1 MRPRKVILCVD
12 SNEQALS
19 VRKFL
24 LETRG
29 YRAVGV
35 LHAQAA
41 LERFEAGGVDMVL
54 SDLTIPGMDGNEMI
68 RRMKQQ
74 APEVPMLLLSGT
86 VKDFSRADAADAF
99 LPKGANNSLELLE
112 RIRVLMVRK
121 RGPKR
126 QSQQQPEMRPQ
137 QPEMTQAYAS

>member
-1 MRPRKVILCVD
+1 
-12 SNEQALS
+12 
-19 VRKFL
+19 
-24 LETRG
+24 
-29 YRAVGV
+29 
-35 LHAQAA
+35 
-41 LERFEAGGVDMVL
+41 
-54 SDLTIPGMDGNEMI
+54 
-68 RRMKQQ
+68 MKQQ